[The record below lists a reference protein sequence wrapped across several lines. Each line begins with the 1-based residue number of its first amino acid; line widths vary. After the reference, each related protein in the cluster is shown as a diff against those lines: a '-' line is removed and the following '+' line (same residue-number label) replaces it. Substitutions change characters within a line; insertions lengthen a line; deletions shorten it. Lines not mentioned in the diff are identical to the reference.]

1 MNAEPG
7 RPTRKPVAQHSFD
20 DAGSAAPGA
29 ERRPGVVDGNVLAG
43 PLREV
48 FAVDLTAA
56 VHRCPDCGRREAV
69 ATLRVFLDAPGL
81 VARCPGCDAV
91 TLRFVR
97 GPDRA
102 WLDLRGTVSIA
113 LAPEAGAE

>member
-1 MNAEPG
+1 MSAEPD
-7 RPTRKPVAQHSFD
+7 RSTRKLGEQHHFD
-20 DAGSAAPGA
+20 DAGSAASGAAQRPGA
-29 ERRPGVVDGNVLAG
+29 VDGNVLAG

-48 FAVDLTAA
+48 FAVDLTTA
-56 VHRCPDCGRREAV
+56 VHRCSGCGRREEV
-69 ATLRVFLDAPGL
+69 ATLRVYLDAPGL

-102 WLDLRGTVSIA
+102 WLDVRGTVEIA
-113 LAPEAGAE
+113 LAPSAE